1 MVVAWKM
8 MALRRRNHEDG
19 GSMIDDD
26 NADGTSVNKR
36 PMKMV
41 AGMCRSA
48 LIQREIQKKSTHALE
63 LH

>member
-26 NADGTSVNKR
+26 NADGTSVNKKEANENGGR
-36 PMKMV
+36 DV
-41 AGMCRSA
+41 
-48 LIQREIQKKSTHALE
+48 
-63 LH
+63 